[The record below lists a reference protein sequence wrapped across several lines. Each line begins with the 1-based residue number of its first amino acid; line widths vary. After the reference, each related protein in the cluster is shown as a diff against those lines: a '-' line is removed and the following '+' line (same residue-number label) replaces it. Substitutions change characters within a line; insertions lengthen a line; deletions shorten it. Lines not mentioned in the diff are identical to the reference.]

1 LRRAQR
7 ARRRTYKRVLFAHGM
22 GPSSRAPLLPSD
34 MLRNVIGF
42 IRPRSP
48 SRSSSRSPSS
58 VPNGHSDDE
67 PWGDDDPRLR
77 IHKAKPRAWTLLD
90 FEWSIARARRRCVD
104 VLRARGRSTDGV
116 RATRARA
123 FDVRAQGN
131 ANAFE
136 RPRVY
141 MTIFLT

>member
-1 LRRAQR
+1 MPFRRHECAL
-7 ARRRTYKRVLFAHGM
+7 ARR
-22 GPSSRAPLLPSD
+22 D

-48 SRSSSRSPSS
+48 SRSSSRSPSP

-90 FEWSIARARRRCVD
+90 FEWHSLAHESDIEALMQRIGVD
-104 VLRARGRSTDGV
+104 IQTLVLRRKRVNASGTESFDYKCREHHTCGCRYALTVHFDPNGFS
-116 RATRARA
+116 AT
-123 FDVRAQGN
+123 
-131 ANAFE
+131 
-136 RPRVY
+136 
-141 MTIFLT
+141 